1 MPKAALDRR
10 IVPEQLLATLARQQA
25 RVEVWLFEN
34 TRYSLEGTLR
44 GFDEHTNLVLV
55 DTVEQWGSTAKHK
68 RRTVALGTI
77 LLKGENV
84 VLVRSLG
91 MPTQRKEVRLGD
103 GSMACTG
110 LEMALAK
117 MKKCAEAVVT
127 IHSKQ
132 YADPATPESELPK
145 SYHVKLCGFT
155 NGKHGYEMSPQE
167 KIEATRRH
175 KEIGNKL

>member
-1 MPKAALDRR
+1 MPKDALDRR

-91 MPTQRKEVRLGD
+91 MPTQRKEV
-103 GSMACTG
+103 T
-110 LEMALAK
+110 
-117 MKKCAEAVVT
+117 
-127 IHSKQ
+127 HS
-132 YADPATPESELPK
+132 
-145 SYHVKLCGFT
+145 
-155 NGKHGYEMSPQE
+155 
-167 KIEATRRH
+167 ATR
-175 KEIGNKL
+175 E